1 MDRDFDGRLSFGEFM
16 GEETPLEKVFK
27 SMDKDGSGTIT
38 KEVSEHISFLDL
50 VNQQKNDIK
59 GHKAKNK
66 QKNVWTFY
74 FIRHFIEYL
83 GYCTKVTNL
92 KNVTGITCFSKK
104 WPSGYSTK
112 IGYKFIQS
120 QEILVTF
127 GMEYTHD

>member
-66 QKNVWTFY
+66 QK
-74 FIRHFIEYL
+74 
-83 GYCTKVTNL
+83 
-92 KNVTGITCFSKK
+92 TCG
-104 WPSGYSTK
+104 PSISFDIYRISRVL
-112 IGYKFIQS
+112 YQS
-120 QEILVTF
+120 
-127 GMEYTHD
+127 D